1 MIWKDVSVTEHPFFS
16 LSIELLLPGNVF
28 NKNSMS
34 FLAATIENRD
44 IRKISEKVER
54 GNRISA
60 DEALLLYQMAELP
73 LLGVL
78 ATKVRSRINGN
89 NAYYN
94 RNFHIEPTNICA
106 YNCAFCSY
114 HKKAGDPQAWEHSID
129 GMIDIVRRF
138 KGEPVTEVHIVGGAH
153 PQHDLHYYIDLIK
166 RVREERPQLH
176 IKAFSAVEIDLMV
189 KKSGLSLAKGITL
202 LKEAGVGS
210 IPGGGAEIFDE
221 KIRSK
226 ICAEKSSPATWLEI
240 HRIAHEQGIPSNA
253 TMLYG
258 HIENYS
264 HRVDHLNRLRE
275 LQDITGGFN
284 AFIPLKYKSA
294 NNSMSALGEVS
305 IVEELRNYAVS
316 RIFLDNIPHIKAYW
330 PMTGREMAQIS
341 LWYGADDLD
350 GTIEDTTKIYSMAGA
365 EEKNPSMTVDE
376 IDKLIRQA
384 GFNPIERDSFYR
396 PIKRN
401 NINN

>member
-1 MIWKDVSVTEHPFFS
+1 
-16 LSIELLLPGNVF
+16 
-28 NKNSMS
+28 MS
-34 FLAATIENRD
+34 FISDTIKNKD
-44 IRKISEKVER
+44 ILKISETVES
-54 GNRISA
+54 GERIST
-60 DEALLLYQMAELP
+60 DDALLLYQIADLP
-73 LLGVL
+73 LLAVL
-78 ATKVRSRINGN
+78 ATKVRSRINGT
-89 NAYYN
+89 NAFYN
-94 RNFHIEPTNICA
+94 RNFHIEPTNICV

-114 HKKAGDPQAWEHSID
+114 HKKVADPQAWDHSIAE
-129 GMIDIVRRF
+129 MIDIVKRF
-138 KGEPVTEVHIVGGAH
+138 NGQPVTEVHIVGGAH
-153 PQHDLHYYIDLIK
+153 PKHDLYYYIDLIK
-166 RVREERPQLH
+166 RIKEERPLLH
-176 IKAFSAVEIDLMV
+176 IKAFSAVEIDFMI
-189 KKSGLSLAKGITL
+189 KKSGLSLADGIAL
-202 LKEAGVGS
+202 LKEAGLGS

-221 KIRSK
+221 KIRSE
-226 ICAEKSSPATWLEI
+226 ICAEKSSSSTWLEI
-240 HRIAHEQGIPSNA
+240 HRIVHEQGIPSNA

-305 IVEELRNYAVS
+305 IVEDLRNYAVS

-330 PMTGREMAQIS
+330 PMAGREVAQIS

-350 GTIEDTTKIYSMAGA
+350 GTIEDTTRIYSMAGA

-396 PIKRN
+396 SVKRN